1 MPEVVENV
9 AEEVAEKIVEV
20 EVVDPKI
27 KAAWFGAGLLI
38 GFAAYKFVVPKIKD
52 LIVKPAET
60 VEKAE

>member
-38 GFAAYKFVVPKIKD
+38 GFAAYKCAVPKIKA
-52 LIVKPAET
+52 LMIKPAET

>member
-20 EVVDPKI
+20 KVLDPKI

-38 GFAAYKFVVPKIKD
+38 GFAAYKFAVPKIKA
-52 LIVKPAET
+52 LMVKPAET

>member
-9 AEEVAEKIVEV
+9 AEEVAEKVVEV
-20 EVVDPKI
+20 EVLDPKI

-38 GFAAYKFVVPKIKD
+38 GFAAYKFAVPEIKA
-52 LIVKPAET
+52 LIIKPAET